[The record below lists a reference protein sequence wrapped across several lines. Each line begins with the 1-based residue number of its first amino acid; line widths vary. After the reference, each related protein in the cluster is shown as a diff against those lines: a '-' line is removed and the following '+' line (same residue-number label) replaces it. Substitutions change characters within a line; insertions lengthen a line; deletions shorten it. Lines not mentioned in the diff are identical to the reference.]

1 MLPPM
6 TAAPAQPQQTGP
18 VQRLAGI
25 AALAVALGFG
35 VQALVL
41 VAKMLAGGYVP
52 QAVLLVDVASGVAWS
67 AVVCLGTSLGVTAAR
82 DRTAVAGLVA
92 ALFGPLAVA
101 AAKAANQAMAAAIGI
116 ILKPGVVPLV
126 ALAGLKSLE
135 YGVLGYLL
143 ARLAA
148 RDEPRLKPYALTG
161 LAVGLLFGAAALG
174 LRLWAG
180 TATPADIAAA
190 AVNEAVFPVGCAAVV
205 YVGRMMGRV

>member
-1 MLPPM
+1 MLPAM
-6 TAAPAQPQQTGP
+6 TSAPASPEQTSP
-18 VQRLAGI
+18 AQRIAGL
-25 AALAVALGFG
+25 AALSVALGFG

-41 VAKMLAGGYVP
+41 AAKMLAGAYVP

-67 AVVCLGTSLGVTAAR
+67 VVVCLGTSLGVTAAR
-82 DRTAVAGLVA
+82 GRTALAGLVA
-92 ALFGPLAVA
+92 ALFAPLAVA

-143 ARLAA
+143 ARLSF
-148 RDEPRLKPYALTG
+148 RDEDRLRPYVLTG
-161 LAVGLLFGAAALG
+161 LGIGLLFGAAALG

-180 TATPADIAAA
+180 TATAADIAAA
-190 AVNEAVFPVGCAAVV
+190 AINEAVFPVGCAAVV
-205 YVGRMMGRV
+205 YAGRMMGR